1 MSDTIDTLKQP
12 ESNLPDFASFTNEQ
26 VEAVIIYL
34 AKIARVTRVEH
45 GLSDE
50 QKQAHI
56 KQFFAIMG
64 SWPAEFRQRIQDR
77 IMEAGKEWEKTRKPN
92 FWAVPADAMI
102 TATKAV
108 ELA

>member
-1 MSDTIDTLKQP
+1 MSFDTLKQS
-12 ESNLPDFASFTNEQ
+12 ESNLPDFASFTDEQ

-34 AKIARVTRVEH
+34 AKIARVTRTEH

-50 QKQAHI
+50 QNQVHI
-56 KQFFAIMG
+56 KKFFAIMD

-77 IMEAGKEWEKTRKPN
+77 IMEAGKEYEKTRTPN

-102 TATKAV
+102 AATKAV
-108 ELA
+108 ELG